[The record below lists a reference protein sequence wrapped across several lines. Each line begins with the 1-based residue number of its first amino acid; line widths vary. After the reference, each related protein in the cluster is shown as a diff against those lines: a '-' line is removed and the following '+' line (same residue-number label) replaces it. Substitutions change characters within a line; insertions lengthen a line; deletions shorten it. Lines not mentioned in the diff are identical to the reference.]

1 MEPVQPDLNALRA
14 EYELG
19 GLSESDLT
27 PDPMTLFRSWF
38 EAARAGGI
46 GEPNAMVLATSGD
59 TGPSSRTVLLKGMGT
74 DGFVFFTN
82 YESRKG
88 RELAANPA
96 CSLLFG
102 WYPLQR
108 QVRVEGAATPTS
120 RAETETYFASRPR
133 DSQLGAWASA
143 QSTEVTSR
151 AALEARYAETEARF
165 DGQEIPAPPHWGGYR
180 VTPVSIEFW
189 QGRRGRMHD
198 RIRYQRDRDG
208 GGWRTAR
215 LAP

>member
-1 MEPVQPDLNALRA
+1 MEPDDLAKLRA

-19 GLSESDLT
+19 GLDEADLT
-27 PDPMTLFRSWF
+27 PDPLTLFGRWF
-38 EAARAGGI
+38 AEVREAGI
-46 GEPNAMVLATSGD
+46 GEPNAMVLATAGD
-59 TGPSSRTVLLKGMGT
+59 PVPSSRTVLLKGVGPE
-74 DGFVFFTN
+74 GFVFFTN

-108 QVRVEGAATPTS
+108 QVRVEGTAAPTS
-120 RAETETYFASRPR
+120 RAETEAYFASRPR

-143 QSTEVTSR
+143 QSAAVGSR
-151 AALEARYAETEARF
+151 ADLETKYAETEARF
-165 DGQEIPAPPHWGGYR
+165 AGQEIPAPPHWGGYR
-180 VTPVSIEFW
+180 VAPVSIEFW

-198 RIRYQRDRDG
+198 RIRYRRDG
-208 GGWRTAR
+208 DSWRTTR